1 MAVYYYHAIDHRGY
15 KHRGVVEAQGEK
27 EAKAKLRDRGLM
39 VTSLSSTVKTSSKER
54 VDRDTLLTITSQLA
68 QLVNAGVP
76 LYQSLITIEEQF
88 HTAPFH
94 RILLSLC
101 DQIKGGSSLSEAMR
115 SYPDSFDT
123 LYTSMIA
130 AGEASGSLGL
140 ILERLSELMKKQNK
154 LRKEIS
160 TALIYPTVLASFSL
174 LIIGILMIFVVPS
187 IEGIFAGQKLNA
199 FTTAILGLSHFFREK
214 WWIYLPTLGVLSLF
228 LYFHLRSEK
237 GKLQLQRLMLKT
249 PLVKTLVI
257 QAAVARF
264 ARTMGTLQQGG
275 VTILDSLKMS
285 RNVMGNAVLE
295 KEMKEAEQKIME
307 GSSLSAQL
315 KRSSHI
321 PLIVSQMIAIGEETG
336 NAATMFNNIADMY
349 EESLERT
356 LSRLVALAQP
366 VILIVMGGIIGMVMM
381 AILLPITNISSFSN
395 PK

>member
-1 MAVYYYHAIDHRGY
+1 MAVYYYNAIDHRGH
-15 KHRGVVEAQGEK
+15 KHQGVVEAQGEK
-27 EAKAKLRDRGLM
+27 EAKTKLRDRGLM

-54 VDRDTLLTITSQLA
+54 IDRDTLLTITSQLA

-88 HTAPFH
+88 HQAPFH

-101 DQIKGGSSLSEAMR
+101 DQIKGGASLSEAMR

-140 ILERLSELMKKQNK
+140 ILERLAELMKKQNK

-160 TALIYPTVLASFSL
+160 TALIYPIVLASFSL
-174 LIIGILMIFVVPS
+174 LIISVLMIFVVPS

-199 FTTAILGLSHFFREK
+199 FTTTVLGASHFFKEK
-214 WWIYLPTLGVLSLF
+214 WWVYLPLIATLSLF
-228 LYFHLRSEK
+228 LYFRFHSPK

-249 PLVKTLVI
+249 PLVKNLVI

-264 ARTMGTLQQGG
+264 ARTMATLQQGG
-275 VTILDSLKMS
+275 LTILDSLKMS

-295 KEMKEAEQKIME
+295 KEMKEAEQKIVE

-315 KRSSHI
+315 KRAPHI

-336 NAATMFNNIADMY
+336 NAAAMFNNIADMY
-349 EESLERT
+349 EDSLERT